1 MRRAVFPGS
10 FDPVTR
16 GHENVVLRGLN
27 LFDEVVVAVG
37 QHSTKKGTFPVEER
51 LEMLRETFADQPR
64 VKVMSY
70 TGLTSDFC
78 HQVGA
83 TAQLRGVRNSTDFEY
98 EKTIAQMTRQ
108 MHPDLDTVVLLTD
121 PAFTAIHSTVV
132 REVLSHGGDIR
143 PFVPEALAT
152 RFPWNSAS

>member
-27 LFDEVVVAVG
+27 LFDEVIVAVG
-37 QHSTKKGTFPVEER
+37 QHSTKKGAFPVEER
-51 LEMLRETFADQPR
+51 LAMLRETFADQPR
-64 VKVMSY
+64 IKVMSY
-70 TGLTSDFC
+70 TGLTSEFC
-78 HQVGA
+78 HKVGA
-83 TAQLRGVRNSTDFEY
+83 TVQLRGVRNSTDFDY

-143 PFVPEALAT
+143 PFVPEALAA
-152 RFPWNSAS
+152 RFPWSSAD

>member
-27 LFDEVVVAVG
+27 LFDEVIVAVG
-37 QHSTKKGTFPVEER
+37 QHRTKKGAFPVEER
-51 LEMLRETFADQPR
+51 LAMLRETFADQPR

-70 TGLTSDFC
+70 TGLTSEFC
-78 HQVGA
+78 HKVGA
-83 TAQLRGVRNSTDFEY
+83 TAQLRGVRNSIDFDY

-143 PFVPEALAT
+143 PFVPEALAA
-152 RFPWNSAS
+152 RFPWSSAG

>member
-27 LFDEVVVAVG
+27 LFDEVIVAVG
-37 QHSTKKGTFPVEER
+37 QHSTKKGAFPVEER
-51 LEMLRETFADQPR
+51 LAMLRETFADQPR
-64 VKVMSY
+64 IKVMSY
-70 TGLTSDFC
+70 TGLTSELC
-78 HQVGA
+78 HKVGA
-83 TAQLRGVRNSTDFEY
+83 TAQLRGVRNSTDFDY

-143 PFVPEALAT
+143 PFVPEALAA
-152 RFPWNSAS
+152 RFPWSSAG

>member
-37 QHSTKKGTFPVEER
+37 QHSTKKGAFPVKER
-51 LEMLRETFADQPR
+51 LEMLCETFADQPR

-70 TGLTSDFC
+70 TGLTTAFC
-78 HQVGA
+78 HKVGA
-83 TAQLRGVRNSTDFEY
+83 TTQLRGVRNSTDFDY

-121 PAFTAIHSTVV
+121 PAFMAIHSTVV

-143 PFVPEALAT
+143 PFVPEALAA
-152 RFPWNSAS
+152 RFPWNSAG

>member
-27 LFDEVVVAVG
+27 LFDEVIVAVG
-37 QHSTKKGTFPVEER
+37 QHSTKKGAFPLEER
-51 LEMLRETFADQPR
+51 LAMLRETFADQPR
-64 VKVMSY
+64 VKVTSY
-70 TGLTSDFC
+70 TGLTSEFC
-78 HQVGA
+78 HKVGA
-83 TAQLRGVRNSTDFEY
+83 TVQLRGVRNSTDFDY

-143 PFVPEALAT
+143 PFVPEALAA
-152 RFPWNSAS
+152 RFPWSSAG

>member
-27 LFDEVVVAVG
+27 LFDEVIVAVG
-37 QHSTKKGTFPVEER
+37 QHSTKKGAFPVGER
-51 LEMLRETFADQPR
+51 LAMLRETFADQPR

-70 TGLTSDFC
+70 TGLTSEFC
-78 HQVGA
+78 HKVGA
-83 TAQLRGVRNSTDFEY
+83 AVQLRGVRNSTDFDY

-143 PFVPEALAT
+143 PFVPEALAA
-152 RFPWNSAS
+152 RFPWSSAG

>member
-37 QHSTKKGTFPVEER
+37 QHSTKKGAFPVEER
-51 LEMLRETFADQPR
+51 LAMLRETFADQPR

-70 TGLTSDFC
+70 TGLTSEFC
-78 HQVGA
+78 LKVGA
-83 TAQLRGVRNSTDFEY
+83 TVQLRGVRNSTDFEY
-98 EKTIAQMTRQ
+98 EKTIAQMTCQ

-121 PAFTAIHSTVV
+121 PAFTAIHSRVV

-143 PFVPEALAT
+143 PFVPEALAA
-152 RFPWNSAS
+152 RFPWSLAD

>member
-64 VKVMSY
+64 IKVMSY
-70 TGLTSDFC
+70 TGLTSEFC

-83 TAQLRGVRNSTDFEY
+83 TAQLRGVRSSTDFEY

-132 REVLSHGGDIR
+132 REVLGHGGDIR
-143 PFVPEALAT
+143 PFVPEALAA
-152 RFPWNSAS
+152 RFPWNSAR

>member
-27 LFDEVVVAVG
+27 MFDEVVVAVG
-37 QHSTKKGTFPVEER
+37 QHSTKKGAFPVEER
-51 LEMLRETFADQPR
+51 LAMLRETFADQPR
-64 VKVMSY
+64 VKVTSY
-70 TGLTSDFC
+70 TGLTSAFC
-78 HQVGA
+78 HAMGA
-83 TAQLRGVRNSTDFEY
+83 TVQLRGVRNGTDFNY

-143 PFVPEALAT
+143 PFVPEALAA
-152 RFPWNSAS
+152 RFPWNSEG

>member
-27 LFDEVVVAVG
+27 LFDEVIVAVG
-37 QHSTKKGTFPVEER
+37 QHSTKKGAFPVEER
-51 LEMLRETFADQPR
+51 LAMLRETFADQPR

-70 TGLTSDFC
+70 TGLTSEFC
-78 HQVGA
+78 HKVGA
-83 TAQLRGVRNSTDFEY
+83 TVQLRGVRNSIDFDY

-143 PFVPEALAT
+143 PFVPEALAA
-152 RFPWNSAS
+152 RFPWSSAG

>member
-27 LFDEVVVAVG
+27 LFDEVIVAVG
-37 QHSTKKGTFPVEER
+37 QHSTKKGAFPVEER
-51 LEMLRETFADQPR
+51 LAMLLETFADQPR

-70 TGLTSDFC
+70 TGLTSEFC
-78 HQVGA
+78 HKVGA
-83 TAQLRGVRNSTDFEY
+83 TVQLRGVRNSTDFDY

-143 PFVPEALAT
+143 PFVPEALAA
-152 RFPWNSAS
+152 RFPWNSAG

>member
-27 LFDEVVVAVG
+27 LFDEVIVAVG
-37 QHSTKKGTFPVEER
+37 QHSTKKGAFPVEER
-51 LEMLRETFADQPR
+51 LAMLRETFADQPR
-64 VKVMSY
+64 VEVMSY
-70 TGLTSDFC
+70 TGLTSEFC
-78 HQVGA
+78 HKVGA
-83 TAQLRGVRNSTDFEY
+83 TAQLRGVRNSTDFDY

-143 PFVPEALAT
+143 PFVPEALAA
-152 RFPWNSAS
+152 RFPWSSAG

>member
-27 LFDEVVVAVG
+27 LFDEVIVAVG
-37 QHSTKKGTFPVEER
+37 QHSTKKGAFPVEER
-51 LEMLRETFADQPR
+51 LAMLRETFADQPR
-64 VKVMSY
+64 IKVMSY
-70 TGLTSDFC
+70 TGLTSEFC
-78 HQVGA
+78 HKVGA
-83 TAQLRGVRNSTDFEY
+83 TAQLRGVRNSTDFDY

-143 PFVPEALAT
+143 PFVPEALAA
-152 RFPWNSAS
+152 RFPWSSAY

>member
-27 LFDEVVVAVG
+27 LFDEVIVAVG
-37 QHSTKKGTFPVEER
+37 QHSTKKGAFPVEER
-51 LEMLRETFADQPR
+51 LAMLRATFADQPR
-64 VKVMSY
+64 IKVMSY
-70 TGLTSDFC
+70 TGLTSEFC
-78 HQVGA
+78 HKVGA
-83 TAQLRGVRNSTDFEY
+83 TVQLRGVRNSTDFDY

-143 PFVPEALAT
+143 PFVPEALAA
-152 RFPWNSAS
+152 RFPWSSAG